1 MSAFNYLDPEE
12 RGENIS
18 YWCSETQNNKSDY
31 SKDELFT
38 KKGRARSLINNWFI
52 RQPAF
57 IEI

>member
-18 YWCSETQNNKSDY
+18 YWCSKTQNNKSDY

-38 KKGRARSLINNWFI
+38 KKGRARSLINI
-52 RQPAF
+52 AAF

>member
-18 YWCSETQNNKSDY
+18 YWCSKTQNKSDY

-38 KKGRARSLINNWFI
+38 KKGRARSLINN
-52 RQPAF
+52 
-57 IEI
+57 

>member
-18 YWCSETQNNKSDY
+18 YWCSKTQNKSDY
-31 SKDELFT
+31 SADELFT